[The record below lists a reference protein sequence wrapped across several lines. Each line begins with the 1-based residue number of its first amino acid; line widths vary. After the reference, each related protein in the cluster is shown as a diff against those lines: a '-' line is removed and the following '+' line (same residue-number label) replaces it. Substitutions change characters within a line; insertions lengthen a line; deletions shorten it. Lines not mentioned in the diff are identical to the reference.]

1 MQHLTKK
8 LRVQKLTK
16 KHLKKN
22 FFNFYNMVVNK
33 YFEFIIL
40 TNIYKYIPR
49 NNNKR
54 MTNNSLIDAAILVN
68 VKTLNKKNLVEVSNK
83 IAVLLCIDYEVV
95 FNRVQNIYIY
105 RSKLK
110 ELQKIPFV
118 KQRSPEWF
126 DMRKQRLT
134 ASDLY
139 DAIKGGNTSLNLAKK
154 KANIIVD
161 TINYNSIP
169 ALKWGTMFEP
179 MASRCYSQ
187 AYNNIEI
194 YDFGLICDPTNEHFG
209 ASPDGINDLGIMIEI
224 KCPFTRKII
233 DDNIPVKYQLQIQGQ
248 LAVCGLN
255 ECDYVECEFKTFT
268 DEYEY
273 LSNVQNDLRINHGV
287 IAEYIDNEKQYYYL
301 YSTCNI
307 TPSDALIN
315 INDEVS
321 KNPINN
327 LEFIKFHYWVLKKI
341 NTQKV
346 YFDEQEWANI
356 VPKIDTFWN
365 KVEECRLMPQEVKIA
380 KKIQFINDPD

>member
-1 MQHLTKK
+1 
-8 LRVQKLTK
+8 
-16 KHLKKN
+16 
-22 FFNFYNMVVNK
+22 MVVNK